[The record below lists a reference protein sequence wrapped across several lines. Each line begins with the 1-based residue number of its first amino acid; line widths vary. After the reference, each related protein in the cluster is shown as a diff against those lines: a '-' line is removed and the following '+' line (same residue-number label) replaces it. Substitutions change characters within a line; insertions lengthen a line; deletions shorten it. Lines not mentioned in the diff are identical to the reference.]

1 MFTKKASTK
10 RILFERVFTSL
21 ITVAAILLF
30 VTVGVVYGAPLGNP
44 PLADIA
50 VKDIAAMLG
59 GSLLFLTAISTVLE
73 LVVTTFQPLI
83 DLLPGE
89 SPKTYVLSGLG
100 ICFSVLMGVN
110 IFAPLAIVVDFV
122 PANSVLFHWAGLVLT
137 GLLCGSGSRAIH
149 SWLEGLPR
157 GKVEAQ
163 PLADIHSPN
172 WP

>member
-1 MFTKKASTK
+1 MFK
-10 RILFERVFTSL
+10 RTIIKRVVLTL
-21 ITVAAILLF
+21 
-30 VTVGVVYGAPLGNP
+30 VVSVVVVLTLTTHSVLAAPLRNP

-50 VKDIAAMLG
+50 VGDIAAMLA
-59 GSLLFLTAISTVLE
+59 GSLLFLIAISTVLE
-73 LVVTTFQPLI
+73 LIVTTFQPLVN
-83 DLLPGE
+83 LLPGE
-89 SPKTYVLSGLG
+89 SPKTYVLGVLG
-100 ICFSVLMGVN
+100 ICFSVLLGVN
-110 IFAPLAIVVDFV
+110 VFAPLAIAVDFE

-149 SWLEGLPR
+149 SWLEGLPK